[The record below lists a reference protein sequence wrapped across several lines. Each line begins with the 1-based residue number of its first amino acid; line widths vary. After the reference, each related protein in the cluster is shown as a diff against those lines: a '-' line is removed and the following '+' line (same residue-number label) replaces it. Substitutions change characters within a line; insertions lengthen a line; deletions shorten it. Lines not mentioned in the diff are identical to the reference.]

1 MLIYRILSLII
12 GFGAF
17 FLLSSLAAG
26 SGVTSPVTLVW
37 VAGFPGMLIML
48 ASFVCF
54 EMYCRKKGKTDSEKQ
69 FIHSVVMNS
78 VKYRAASIVIGFL
91 FFMWWSQWVSRPGE
105 GMVFTVVL
113 KVVPAVIVYLLVAK
127 VINAI
132 PARAEKV
139 QSEAK
144 RETDQ
149 QTIRQQQQREHQKTQ
164 LTALNEG
171 IATVNAQEKDAE
183 TVLAFYKSLK
193 WIAEQVRMQPLKAAT
208 YRYAVEYLDYAY
220 ADQNFTEQLQK
231 RSVNE
236 ETATLLN
243 EYRAFLQQQ
252 LPLAR
257 GYNERKAAWE
267 ESLKSAPAAVVG
279 VNDI

>member
-1 MLIYRILSLII
+1 MLIFRVLSLII

-26 SGVTSPVTLVW
+26 TGVTSPVAIMW
-37 VAGFPGMLIML
+37 IGGFPGVLIML
-48 ASFVCF
+48 ASFICF
-54 EMYCRKKGKTDSEKQ
+54 ELYCRKKGKNDSEKQ
-69 FIHSVVMNS
+69 FIHAAVINS
-78 VKYRAASIVIGFL
+78 VKYRIVSVVIGFL
-91 FFMWWSQWVSRPGE
+91 FFMWWSQWLSRPGD
-105 GMVFTVVL
+105 GVFLSVVL

-132 PARAEKV
+132 PARSEKV
-139 QSEAK
+139 QSEV
-144 RETDQ
+144 RRQDDQ
-149 QTIRQQQQREHQKTQ
+149 NKQREQLQREQQKTQ
-164 LTALNEG
+164 LALLNEG
-171 IATVNAQEKDAE
+171 IATVNMQDKDAAA
-183 TVLAFYKSLK
+183 VQSFYKSLK

-208 YRYAVEYLDYAY
+208 YRYAIEYLDYAY

-231 RSVNE
+231 RSVSE
-236 ETATLLN
+236 DTGTLVN
-243 EYRAFLQQQ
+243 EYRAFIQQQ

-267 ESLKSAPAAVVG
+267 ESLKSAPAVAPG